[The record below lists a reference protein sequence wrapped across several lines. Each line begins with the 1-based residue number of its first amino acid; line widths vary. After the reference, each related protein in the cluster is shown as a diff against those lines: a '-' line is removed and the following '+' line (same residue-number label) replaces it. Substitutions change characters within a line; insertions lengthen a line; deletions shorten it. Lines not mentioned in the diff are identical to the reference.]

1 MNYSSS
7 DVANRIKTIAKEE
20 NISILTMLADCGL
33 SKNTLSSMQSG
44 GSWPRLDTILKI
56 ADYLDISMDELL
68 GRKKQT
74 PTDFSVEAKKEIIQ
88 MLMSMTEKNRKEFLQ
103 AARSIFEQDQEDI

>member
-7 DVANRIKTIAKEE
+7 DVANRIKTIAKEK

-68 GRKKQT
+68 GRKKRT
-74 PTDFSVEAKKEIIQ
+74 PTAKAVEVENEIID
-88 MLMSMTEKNRKEFLQ
+88 LFNSMDDKKRELFIAL
-103 AARSIFEQDQEDI
+103 ARELILRD